1 MTPASRTTG
10 AVTALLVFLGI
21 GLFGQMGWLGALVLA
36 LIAGGL
42 LALMVAWLGDP
53 RGVGMDGPDW
63 DAMPLPPQPVAAAPV
78 RQAPAPAAAPEIAPS
93 GDAIPPAAPRE
104 TPDAA
109 RSIYAGGP
117 DDLRAIKGIGPKV
130 QQALEQAGVTR
141 FAQIAAWDDADVDRM
156 AAGIGRAASRI
167 RNDDWVGQ
175 ARALASRRQEAG

>member
-21 GLFGQMGWLGALVLA
+21 GLFGQMGWLAALVLA

-42 LALMVAWLGDP
+42 LALMLGWLGDQ
-53 RGVGMDGPDW
+53 GGMAMDGSDW
-63 DAMPLPPQPVAAAPV
+63 DAMPLPPQAVAQAPV
-78 RQAPAPAAAPEIAPS
+78 PKAAPEIAPS
-93 GDAIPPAAPRE
+93 GDAVPPIAVRQM
-104 TPDAA
+104 PDAA

-156 AAGIGRAASRI
+156 ATMIGRAASRI

-175 ARALASRRQEAG
+175 AGVLAGRQQEAG

>member
-21 GLFGQMGWLGALVLA
+21 GLFGQVGWLAALVLA

-42 LALMVAWLGDP
+42 LALMLGWLGDDG
-53 RGVGMDGPDW
+53 GVVMDGSEW
-63 DAMPLPPQPVAAAPV
+63 DAMPLPPRPVPQPPV
-78 RQAPAPAAAPEIAPS
+78 PMAAPEIAPS
-93 GDAIPPAAPRE
+93 GDAVPPVAVRE
-104 TPDAA
+104 MPDAT

-117 DDLRAIKGIGPKV
+117 DDLQAIKGIGPRV
-130 QQALEQAGVTR
+130 RQALEQAGVTR

-175 ARALASRRQEAG
+175 ARALAARRQEAG